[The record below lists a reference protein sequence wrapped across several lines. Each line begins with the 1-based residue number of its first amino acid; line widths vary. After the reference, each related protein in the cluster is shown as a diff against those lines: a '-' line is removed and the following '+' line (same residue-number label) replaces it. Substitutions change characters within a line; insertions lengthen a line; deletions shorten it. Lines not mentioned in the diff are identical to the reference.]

1 MLSTMIKFIKLEMF
15 YSNFITYI
23 KSNLGKFLNFYL
35 RLVNLPTVFVTKKVS
50 LLFIILLFYSLTFFY
65 IKNFKYSL
73 CHLLLKIY
81 FVFNFKI

>member
-1 MLSTMIKFIKLEMF
+1 MLSTMIKFRKLEMF

-65 IKNFKYSL
+65 IKKFR
-73 CHLLLKIY
+73 
-81 FVFNFKI
+81 